1 MPAPLCEKHTPVVA
15 AAFGGVEISC
25 PNCGLMMLISIGAY
39 LELMKEIDAEHRQD
53 SGEGS

>member
-1 MPAPLCEKHTPVVA
+1 VVA